1 MKRILCPVDFS
12 NASLNAI
19 EFSVQLAAQHHAH
32 ISLFHVFTEEEFN
45 EALQVSKLNEKDHAD
60 QEYENYHQRAEAIIA
75 SLVKEILSSSANKYT
90 ADYLV
95 SEGVLEDEIVYYTND
110 YDYDFVVMGTQGVSN
125 SREAFFGS
133 STVQVMQQIDVPLMC
148 VPEEATFNTLDH
160 WVYASNYHAK
170 DEEALAQLINLVEPF
185 HADITMLH
193 VSEEEDK
200 GTRQVDLM
208 QHVTRLKGN
217 LNYNKLRFVNKPGK
231 ENAHGVHEAFLEVK
245 GDVLALHSK
254 KRSLL
259 DAMLEGSLAKQLA
272 YFAHYP
278 LLIFK

>member
-19 EFSVQLAAQHHAH
+19 EFSVQLAAQHNAH

-45 EALQVSKLNEKDHAD
+45 QALKVSKLNEKDYTD
-60 QEYENYHQRAEAIIA
+60 QEYENHHQRAEAIIA
-75 SLVKEILSSSANKYT
+75 SLVKEILSSSNGKYT

-95 SEGVLEDEIVYYTND
+95 SDGVLEDEIVDYTND
-110 YDYDFVVMGTQGVSN
+110 NDYDFVVMGTQGVNN

-133 STVQVMQQIDVPLMC
+133 STVQVMQQVDVPLMC
-148 VPEEATFNTLDH
+148 VPEEATFSTLNH
-160 WVYASNYHAK
+160 WVYASNYHTK
-170 DEEALAQLINLVEPF
+170 DEEALAQLIHLAQPF
-185 HADITMLH
+185 GAQITMLH
-193 VSEEEDK
+193 VYEEDK
-200 GTRQVDLM
+200 GTQQVDLM

-217 LNYNKLRFVNKPGK
+217 LNYNKLQFVNIKGK
-231 ENAHGVHEAFLEVK
+231 ENAHGIHEAFQEVK

-254 KRSLL
+254 KRT
-259 DAMLEGSLAKQLA
+259 MLNSIMEGSLAKQLT